1 MELLGCCTVFFP
13 VVQRGVDAIISQ
25 LSLGT
30 KFFQEHGAGIC
41 LPRCSVLAFAG
52 HLHHH
57 RVEVDKRDAMLMAV
71 PHGQWRWG
79 YVQRRALALEAA
91 AGAAEGRTTRE
102 RAVGVRWPRPA
113 DLILMEIQ
121 VINCIEPAG
130 CTTRRRW
137 CDQDSAGDAWS
148 NSSRSSPR
156 FFAGPPPPH
165 DQELSCPQGA
175 TVACCALRKVSAQWI
190 LENQ

>member
-1 MELLGCCTVFFP
+1 MFFP
-13 VVQRGVDAIISQ
+13 VVQRGVDATISQ
-25 LSLGT
+25 RSLGT
-30 KFFQEHGAGIC
+30 KFFQEHGAGVR

-121 VINCIEPAG
+121 VIVLSQRAARPGVVGVTKIRLE
-130 CTTRRRW
+130 TRGVIHRDHHHDSFQVRLLPMTRSCRAPKEQRW
-137 CDQDSAGDAWS
+137 RAV
-148 NSSRSSPR
+148 
-156 FFAGPPPPH
+156 H
-165 DQELSCPQGA
+165 
-175 TVACCALRKVSAQWI
+175 
-190 LENQ
+190 